1 MSLCKHNIITHSTFS
16 WWGAY
21 LNNNPNK
28 IITFPTETLKILAGG
43 LNRKFKFPQRRSEYY
58 MKDWINFDINTLV
71 RYSFYIILYYIIL
84 YNVNKFNYCNIC
96 R

>member
-1 MSLCKHNIITHSTFS
+1 MSKAMLYFLCLKSAFKIRN
-16 WWGAY
+16 A

-43 LNRKFKFPQRRSEYY
+43 LNRKFKFPQRRTEYY

-71 RYSFYIILYYIIL
+71 RY
-84 YNVNKFNYCNIC
+84 
-96 R
+96 